1 MTDDREAASRRPNW
15 APSSE
20 LAGEAV
26 TNGSLFEVH
35 SHHHA
40 LLGINLSFCR
50 VTEGQ
55 LDRGY
60 IRMGT

>member
-1 MTDDREAASRRPNW
+1 MPTDRYTRFI
-15 APSSE
+15 
-20 LAGEAV
+20 LTIIAV
-26 TNGSLFEVH
+26 
-35 SHHHA
+35 A

-60 IRMGT
+60 IRMGTK